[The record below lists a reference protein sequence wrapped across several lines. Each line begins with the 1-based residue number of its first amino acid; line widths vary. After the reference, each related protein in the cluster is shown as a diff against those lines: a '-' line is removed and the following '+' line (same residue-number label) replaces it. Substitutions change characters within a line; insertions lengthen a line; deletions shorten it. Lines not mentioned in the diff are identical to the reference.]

1 MDEIGSMAKMFIDV
15 WKEMLSA
22 LWEVLPTAIL
32 FCLWLL
38 SAIIILPCV
47 YVASIIYPKWVEWG
61 EGF

>member
-1 MDEIGSMAKMFIDV
+1 MEEVGSMAKAFFDI
-15 WKEMLSA
+15 WKEMLSGFFS
-22 LWEVLPTAIL
+22 VLPTAIF

-47 YVASIIYPKWVEWG
+47 YVAGILYPKWVEWG